1 MIIFNFSPCKT
12 PTKLMGNRK
21 AQMHTCVKVGF
32 YQMSRPKRWIETDAF
47 DLWPQSSFALQ
58 SPLHQCQLIAI
69 Y

>member
-1 MIIFNFSPCKT
+1 
-12 PTKLMGNRK
+12 MGNRK